1 MKKIAKRVIA
11 IACSALMLVG
21 MTACGDSAY
30 EIAVK
35 NGFVGTEKEWLASLH
50 GANGQDGT
58 GVTAMDLYETAVEN
72 GYEGSYIE
80 FCRDVLKVEVKEDN
94 DADQIAKN
102 LTSVV
107 SVYTRFSKTTAGG
120 IGGMFGNTQTEYYS
134 SAGSGVILDIN
145 KEAGNALI
153 VTNYHVIYDVESDKK
168 GISDQI
174 YLYAYGAFN
183 GFHTVPED
191 DVITDGRM
199 TARYIGGAMDYD
211 IALLAVEG
219 SDVIKS
225 GFYSAAE
232 IASSDEVSVGE
243 KVFAIGN
250 PDGAGI
256 AVTQGLVSVESEYIT
271 MSSTDGTNRTVD
283 YRVMRT
289 DAAINGG
296 NSGGGLFNTEGEL
309 IGITNAKN
317 ASSEVD
323 NMGYALPTTQVKNLC
338 ENILYHND
346 GTVRVARLGVMV
358 GITAS
363 KPYYDNEGK
372 LKILET
378 FAVAEA
384 ATVGASSYGK
394 FAVGDIFKE
403 MKINDGN
410 WIPLTRRYQVN
421 DTLLSVKKGDTV
433 YFKIINSNG
442 LEDIV
447 EIEFDK
453 DSYFAKFE

>member
-1 MKKIAKRVIA
+1 MKKMAKRIIA
-11 IACSALMLVG
+11 IVCSALLLLG

-35 NGFVGTEKEWLASLH
+35 NGFVGTEQEWLASLH
-50 GANGQDGT
+50 GANGEDGA
-58 GVTAMDLYETAVEN
+58 GVTAQDLYQTAVEN

-80 FCRDVLKVEVKEDN
+80 FCRDILKVEVKEDN

-102 LTSVV
+102 ITSVV
-107 SVYTRFSKTTAGG
+107 SVYCRFSKTTSGG
-120 IGGMFGNTQTEYYS
+120 IGGIFGSAQTEYYS

-145 KEAGNALI
+145 QEAGNALI
-153 VTNYHVIYDVESDKK
+153 VTNYHVIYDAASDKA
-168 GISDQI
+168 GICDQI
-174 YLYAYGAFN
+174 YLYGYGGFN

-191 DVITDGRM
+191 DITTDGRM
-199 TARYIGGAMDYD
+199 RARYIGGAMDYD

-219 SDVIKS
+219 SDIIKS
-225 GFYSAAE
+225 GFYSAATV
-232 IASSDEVSVGE
+232 ASSDEVSVGE

-271 MSSTDGTNRTVD
+271 MASTDGANRTVD

-296 NSGGGLFNTEGEL
+296 NSGGALFNTSGEL

-338 ENILYHND
+338 ANILNNND
-346 GTVRVARLGVMV
+346 GTVRVATLGVLV

-363 KPYYDNEGK
+363 QPYYDSEGK
-372 LKILET
+372 LKIRET
-378 FAVAEA
+378 FSIAETA
-384 ATVGASSYGK
+384 SLGASSYGK
-394 FAVGDIFKE
+394 FAVGDTFKQ
-403 MKINDGN
+403 MKINDGE
-410 WIPLTRRYQVN
+410 WIELTRRHQVN
-421 DTLLSVKKGDTV
+421 DTLLSVKKGDRV
-433 YFKIINSNG
+433 YFKMHDSNG
-442 LEDIV
+442 TEKIV
-447 EIEFDK
+447 EIHFDR
-453 DSYFAKFE
+453 DSYFTKYE